1 MRKVIGIG
9 ETILD
14 ILFRDGQPQ
23 AAVPGGSVY
32 NAVISLGRMGQNVTF
47 ISETGND
54 RVGEMILANMRE
66 NGVDTANVNVFPEG
80 KSPVSLAFLNERN
93 DAEYIFYKDY
103 PRQRLEV
110 NMPEISSDDIIMI
123 GSYFAIT
130 PVLRDKVKEL
140 LDRAHDAGAIIYY
153 DVNFRSTHANEAIK
167 LMPTIIENF
176 EYADILRGSTED
188 FQNMFRQPDA
198 DKVYSNH
205 VGFYCPNFI
214 CTDAD
219 GDVRLRTKHVCKDY
233 PVTPLKAVSTIGAGD
248 NFNAGVVYGLLKY
261 RVRRADLAEL
271 TEADW
276 DAIIRCGMDFSADV
290 CKSVRILY
298 QRNLRSLTANAEVSQ
313 KLHVK
318 YLIFCT
324 NFKNMSRSFS

>member
-32 NAVISLGRMGQNVTF
+32 NAVISLGRMEQNVTF

-205 VGFYCPNFI
+205 VGFYCSNFI

-290 CKSVRILY
+290 CKSVS
-298 QRNLRSLTANAEVSQ
+298 NSVSKEFAES
-313 KLHVK
+313 
-318 YLIFCT
+318 Y
-324 NFKNMSRSFS
+324 R

>member
-9 ETILD
+9 ETIFD

-290 CKSVRILY
+290 CKSVS
-298 QRNLRSLTANAEVSQ
+298 NSVSKEFAES
-313 KLHVK
+313 
-318 YLIFCT
+318 Y
-324 NFKNMSRSFS
+324 R

>member
-198 DKVYSNH
+198 DKVYRDH
-205 VGFYCPNFI
+205 VEFYCPNFI

-219 GDVRLRTKHVCKDY
+219 GDVRLRTKHVCRDY

-290 CKSVRILY
+290 CKSVS
-298 QRNLRSLTANAEVSQ
+298 NSVSKEFAES
-313 KLHVK
+313 
-318 YLIFCT
+318 Y
-324 NFKNMSRSFS
+324 R

>member
-130 PVLRDKVKEL
+130 LVLRDKVKEL

-290 CKSVRILY
+290 CKSVS
-298 QRNLRSLTANAEVSQ
+298 NSVSKEFAES
-313 KLHVK
+313 
-318 YLIFCT
+318 Y
-324 NFKNMSRSFS
+324 R

>member
-290 CKSVRILY
+290 CKSV
-298 QRNLRSLTANAEVSQ
+298 SDSVSKEFAES
-313 KLHVK
+313 
-318 YLIFCT
+318 Y
-324 NFKNMSRSFS
+324 R

>member
-276 DAIIRCGMDFSADV
+276 DAVIRCGMDFSADV
-290 CKSVRILY
+290 CKSVS
-298 QRNLRSLTANAEVSQ
+298 NSVSKEFAES
-313 KLHVK
+313 
-318 YLIFCT
+318 Y
-324 NFKNMSRSFS
+324 R

>member
-140 LDRAHDAGAIIYY
+140 LDRARDAGAIIYY

-167 LMPTIIENF
+167 LMPTIVENF

-205 VGFYCPNFI
+205 VGFYCSNFI

-290 CKSVRILY
+290 CKSVS
-298 QRNLRSLTANAEVSQ
+298 NSVSKEFAES
-313 KLHVK
+313 
-318 YLIFCT
+318 Y
-324 NFKNMSRSFS
+324 R

>member
-290 CKSVRILY
+290 CKSVSNY
-298 QRNLRSLTANAEVSQ
+298 VSKEFAES
-313 KLHVK
+313 
-318 YLIFCT
+318 Y
-324 NFKNMSRSFS
+324 R

>member
-14 ILFRDGQPQ
+14 ILFRPGQPQ

-198 DKVYSNH
+198 DKVYRDH
-205 VGFYCPNFI
+205 VEFYCPNFI

-290 CKSVRILY
+290 CKSVS
-298 QRNLRSLTANAEVSQ
+298 NSVSKEFAES
-313 KLHVK
+313 
-318 YLIFCT
+318 Y
-324 NFKNMSRSFS
+324 R

>member
-66 NGVDTANVNVFPEG
+66 NGVDTANVNVLPEG

-110 NMPEISSDDIIMI
+110 NMPEISSDDIIII

-276 DAIIRCGMDFSADV
+276 DAIIRCGMDLASEV
-290 CKSVRILY
+290 CQSYDNYISKEFAAKY
-298 QRNLRSLTANAEVSQ
+298 VSQ
-313 KLHVK
+313 
-318 YLIFCT
+318 
-324 NFKNMSRSFS
+324 S

>member
-54 RVGEMILANMRE
+54 HVGEMILANMRE

-198 DKVYSNH
+198 DKVYRDH
-205 VGFYCPNFI
+205 VEFYCPNFI

-248 NFNAGVVYGLLKY
+248 NFNAGVVYGLLQY

-290 CKSVRILY
+290 CKSVS
-298 QRNLRSLTANAEVSQ
+298 NSVSKEFAES
-313 KLHVK
+313 
-318 YLIFCT
+318 Y
-324 NFKNMSRSFS
+324 R

>member
-140 LDRAHDAGAIIYY
+140 LDRARDAGAIIYY

-290 CKSVRILY
+290 CKSVS
-298 QRNLRSLTANAEVSQ
+298 NSVSKGFAES
-313 KLHVK
+313 
-318 YLIFCT
+318 Y
-324 NFKNMSRSFS
+324 R

>member
-188 FQNMFRQPDA
+188 FQNMFRQPDP

-290 CKSVRILY
+290 CKSVS
-298 QRNLRSLTANAEVSQ
+298 NSVSKEFAES
-313 KLHVK
+313 
-318 YLIFCT
+318 Y
-324 NFKNMSRSFS
+324 R

>member
-1 MRKVIGIG
+1 MRKVFGIG

-290 CKSVRILY
+290 CKSVS
-298 QRNLRSLTANAEVSQ
+298 NSVSKEFAES
-313 KLHVK
+313 
-318 YLIFCT
+318 Y
-324 NFKNMSRSFS
+324 R

>member
-198 DKVYSNH
+198 DKVYNNH

-290 CKSVRILY
+290 CKSVS
-298 QRNLRSLTANAEVSQ
+298 NSVSKEFAES
-313 KLHVK
+313 
-318 YLIFCT
+318 Y
-324 NFKNMSRSFS
+324 R

>member
-261 RVRRADLAEL
+261 RVRRDDLVEL
-271 TEADW
+271 SENDW

-290 CKSVRILY
+290 CKSVS
-298 QRNLRSLTANAEVSQ
+298 NSVS
-313 KLHVK
+313 KEFADS
-318 YLIFCT
+318 Y
-324 NFKNMSRSFS
+324 R

>member
-198 DKVYSNH
+198 DKVYSDH
-205 VGFYCPNFI
+205 VEFYCPNFI

-233 PVTPLKAVSTIGAGD
+233 PVTPLKAISTIGAGD

-290 CKSVRILY
+290 CKSVS
-298 QRNLRSLTANAEVSQ
+298 NSVSKEFAES
-313 KLHVK
+313 
-318 YLIFCT
+318 Y
-324 NFKNMSRSFS
+324 R

>member
-32 NAVISLGRMGQNVTF
+32 NAVIPLGRMGQNVTF

-290 CKSVRILY
+290 CKSVS
-298 QRNLRSLTANAEVSQ
+298 NSVSKEFAES
-313 KLHVK
+313 
-318 YLIFCT
+318 Y
-324 NFKNMSRSFS
+324 R